1 MSEPN
6 QFVSEPNQLMS
17 EPNQFESES
26 NQLVSE
32 PNQFVAEPNRLVLL
46 QRPLRE
52 AAAVAGEAAQGED
65 QGAAEDPQPHL

>member
-6 QFVSEPNQLMS
+6 QFVS
-17 EPNQFESES
+17 
-26 NQLVSE
+26 
-32 PNQFVAEPNRLVLL
+32 EPNRLVLL